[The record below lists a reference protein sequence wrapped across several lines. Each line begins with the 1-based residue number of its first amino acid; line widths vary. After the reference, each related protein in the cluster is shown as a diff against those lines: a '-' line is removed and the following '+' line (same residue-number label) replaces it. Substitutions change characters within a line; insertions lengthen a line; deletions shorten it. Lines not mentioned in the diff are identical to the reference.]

1 MVRCGCCL
9 KENRDGATTC
19 QRCASQLGTLAKAAG
34 PGGDRAAHES
44 TGGQNRGTRPHA
56 QRLSA
61 VAPSQSRA
69 GADTGAPAPNGTPDV
84 APDVAEPKAA
94 RGPGAAVN
102 VRGRMVS
109 VLPNG
114 RDETVYWLEDEQTD
128 IGRTQEIGPTQ
139 ELGRQRG
146 GIRID
151 DPQLAPLHARLNMT
165 LGGALLTPLDRRNGV
180 YLRLR
185 AVAELAD
192 GDHVLLGRQV
202 LRFEVVPEHE
212 RRPRPGIED
221 GVVLFGTP
229 SPPAWGRLR
238 QLTASGLGRDLY
250 HLSRAEM
257 TLGREQADLV
267 FADDEFLSRRHAQL
281 TILRGKPV
289 LQDLGSSNGTYL
301 RLRTPQ
307 VLVPGD
313 MIRLGDQLL
322 RFELG

>member
-1 MVRCGCCL
+1 MVRCGRCL

-19 QRCASQLGTLAKAAG
+19 QRCASRLGTVAKAAG
-34 PGGDRAAHES
+34 PGGDRAARES
-44 TGGQNRGTRPHA
+44 SGGQNRGTRPRA

-61 VAPSQSRA
+61 ATPSQSRA
-69 GADTGAPAPNGTPDV
+69 GGGTVAPAPNRTPDV
-84 APDVAEPKAA
+84 AERKAA

-114 RDETVYWLEDEQTD
+114 KDETVYWLEDEQID
-128 IGRTQEIGPTQ
+128 IGRTQEI
-139 ELGRQRG
+139 GRQRG

-202 LRFEVVPEHE
+202 LRFEVLPEHE